1 MSESPLFAPRPPTAE
16 ELQAAPF
23 LWDWAVVLGSAV
35 RLTGTVKDH
44 PDGPTSGPTGIV
56 TSELLDFD
64 PGLTWARTESRYY
77 RLGRPQDPTDL
88 AIALASKWQQARDQ
102 AGQALPEG
110 WQEEWLKGWGDSRE
124 KSERWLRDN
133 DVEAY

>member
-1 MSESPLFAPRPPTAE
+1 MSESPHCIPRPPTAE

-23 LWDWAVVLGSAV
+23 LWDWAVVLGSVV
-35 RLTGTVKDH
+35 RLTGTVRDH
-44 PDGPTSGPTGIV
+44 PDGPTSGSTGVV

-64 PGLTWARTESRYY
+64 PGLTWAQTESRYY

-88 AIALASKWQQARDQ
+88 ATALASKWQQARDQ
-102 AGQALPEG
+102 AGQALSEG
-110 WQEEWLKGWGDSRE
+110 WQEEWLRGWGDSRE